1 MIRHQNNIR
10 TSPHLL
16 LLTDFLTERRVS
28 NTTFRDEEVL
38 RENNGKQQELKRRVE
53 RIELRKKKLKGEV
66 IGYQVISSRQL
77 SQVQKGTLHSATS
90 RISSSLAHCLH
101 SLPYKERLKSGG
113 EPEYNSDI
121 TFGKKGFTYNQNTTA
136 ISTFRRLFSDG
147 IHTDVI
153 IQASNGSIGAHR
165 AVLTARLP
173 IFDLMF
179 THELKEKDLC
189 VIEIPEMSIK
199 SLTKSFLPGNVS
211 DSRVKWDYRGQHQI
225 IPLASSHYRKSGRVH
240 LSAISVAI
248 LPQSDEMFNCGMS
261 YGDLRI
267 DTYISGGSHA
277 NTTNSVVRIAHI
289 PSGLTVAIQDER
301 SQHMNRA
308 KSLKVLCARLCWKED
323 VILSIENAVKAKEE
337 GYAPG
342 SYEKARLR
350 FAHAETLVPFS
361 CLIEL
366 FLGGSG

>member
-1 MIRHQNNIR
+1 MLYNACKCSFLLQTRRR
-10 TSPHLL
+10 TRIQQRYHLW
-16 LLTDFLTERRVS
+16 
-28 NTTFRDEEVL
+28 
-38 RENNGKQQELKRRVE
+38 
-53 RIELRKKKLKGEV
+53 
-66 IGYQVISSRQL
+66 
-77 SQVQKGTLHSATS
+77 
-90 RISSSLAHCLH
+90 
-101 SLPYKERLKSGG
+101 
-113 EPEYNSDI
+113 
-121 TFGKKGFTYNQNTTA
+121 KKGFTYNQNTTT

-153 IQASNGSIGAHR
+153 IRASNGSIGAHR

-189 VIEIPEMSIK
+189 VIEIPEIVAD
-199 SLTKSFLPGNVS
+199 TYDVS
-211 DSRVKWDYRGQHQI
+211 DLKDVCQDILIEDIDSENVMERLQTAFCYHLLRLKICCIDYLVKFGKIFDIKDEFNAFIQYAHQELRSTPNH
-225 IPLASSHYRKSGRVH
+225 PLSSHYRKSGRVH

-301 SQHMNRA
+301 SQHM
-308 KSLKVLCARLCWKED
+308 
-323 VILSIENAVKAKEE
+323 VI
-337 GYAPG
+337 YPG
-342 SYEKARLR
+342 
-350 FAHAETLVPFS
+350 
-361 CLIEL
+361 
-366 FLGGSG
+366 